1 MSGHSHGDETK
12 ITARWVPWAENIVV
26 FSLMFIL
33 LFVLTESL
41 LLTALIGFT
50 LIGIIVP
57 KLIVSPPPFWAAALN
72 HPIWGTSRIIFNGGN
87 LKSVFEILQKEMTDL
102 HTPTDELFDVEFS
115 TKGPT
120 RRVRLVLSVVPD
132 DSNPDRSRKVML
144 WRKHEKGG
152 VMKNAR
158 ATVRGILAPYF
169 EGLGEADPI
178 DPTLSPAEKK
188 IKAKV
193 DKSLDN
199 AGVIRAINEDAAG
212 VKAIHIFE
220 EENGARF
227 MWKMEDVNRTE
238 QEEQMHNELA
248 SFRLVNEAT
257 KLLIDEGGWEADE
270 AKEYVRLRTLDNATQ
285 VNWKF
290 DAPPTLTSVSVV
302 GTPQAPQNKPSGN
315 KKPRNPKGH
324 T

>member
-1 MSGHSHGDETK
+1 MSSHSHGDETK
-12 ITARWVPWAENIVV
+12 ITGRWVPWIENSVV
-26 FSLMFIL
+26 FGLIFL
-33 LFVLTESL
+33 LLYLLTESL
-41 LLTALIGFT
+41 PITIVIGLILVGV
-50 LIGIIVP
+50 IVP

-87 LKSVFEILQKEMTDL
+87 LKSVFEILQEEMTDL

-169 EGLGEADPI
+169 ETLGEADLI
-178 DPTLSPAEKK
+178 DPSLTPAEKK
-188 IKAKV
+188 LKAKV

-199 AGVIRAINEDAAG
+199 AGVVRAINEDAAG
-212 VKAIHIFE
+212 VTAIHTFE

-238 QEEQMHNELA
+238 EEEQMHNELA

-257 KLLIDEGGWEADE
+257 KLLIDEGGWDDDE

-302 GTPQAPQNKPSGN
+302 GTPQAQPKPPSKN
-315 KKPRNPKGH
+315 KPRNPRGH
-324 T
+324 K